1 MDTTVLLSL
10 TVGILRLL
18 RRSPNLR
25 DAHGVN
31 GTCVAMC
38 NSLEWKLR
46 TAQALDSVWDDDVN
60 VAQTGLNE
68 EG

>member
-1 MDTTVLLSL
+1 MEGCGTL
-10 TVGILRLL
+10 
-18 RRSPNLR
+18 NLR
-25 DAHGVN
+25 DGRGVN

-46 TAQALDSVWDDDVN
+46 TAQALDSVWEDDVN
-60 VAQTGLNE
+60 VARTAHNE